1 MYDARLLKLSRNR
14 SVTCC
19 YIRYI
24 RAILR
29 MMNQQIITSEQWSNT
44 DQAELVTRTEIVR
57 DYFDLLV
64 LHLSKSTELL
74 YPTMAQSNCLK
85 SLKENLPENE
95 SIVLRDSVENYTFLV
110 QDEIQGMYWNKQQCS
125 LRLVFI
131 YHRKSNQTK
140 SHFLCFISDYLMHD
154 VDFVYIVIKETV
166 AFVKNFILGN
176 LFKVHYFFHGC
187 SGQMQESGKN
197 FLNLCYHER
206 FFMFFVCRL
215 SLQQAVKC
223 PRVLTELVFNLQ

>member
-1 MYDARLLKLSRNR
+1 MWQNLESMHGARLLKLSRKR

-44 DQAELVTRTEIVR
+44 DQAELVTRTETVR
-57 DYFDLLV
+57 DYVDLLV

-74 YPTMAQSNCLK
+74 YPATAQSNCLK

-110 QDEIQGMYWNKQQCS
+110 QDEIQGMYWNKQQCF

-131 YHRKSNQTK
+131 YHCKSDQTK

-187 SGQMQESGKN
+187 SGQIQESGKK

-206 FFMFFVCRL
+206 FLCFLFVAFLCNKL
-215 SLQQAVKC
+215 
-223 PRVLTELVFNLQ
+223 